1 MNDAAGRKSYDVIVM
16 GGGPAGSTCA
26 TLLAQQGRRV
36 LLLEKEFFPR
46 HHVGESLIPET
57 YWPLKRTGVLEKIK
71 TAGFTKKFSVQ
82 FASPSGKTSRPFY
95 FFETNHH
102 ESAVTWQVDRATFD
116 KILLDHARDCGVDVI
131 EGAAVTDLLMEG
143 DRMTGVAWLPR
154 EKPGADPGPRV
165 EAHAPVTVDAT
176 GLNALISTRLGLRR
190 RDPGLKKA
198 VIYGYFRNAMRDP
211 GVDEGATLVLKTREG
226 NGWFWFLPLRD
237 DVTSVGVV
245 TDPDY
250 LFKGRG
256 RDYEVIL
263 MEEIERCVALAP
275 RMKDACRVGDVHTAS
290 DFSYRSTRM
299 AGPGYVLIGDAFG
312 FLDPVYSS
320 GAFLALKSGEFAA
333 DAIEDAFRHS
343 DFSEERLGQ
352 FGERLTAGLETFRK
366 LVYTFYTDGFS
377 FGQFMMKHPEYRHHL
392 IDILVGNVF
401 KPGIDDIYEPIGET
415 IPIPERLAGENGNAS
430 PPGESVAE
438 SVTES
443 ASKAPTSTS

>member
-1 MNDAAGRKSYDVIVM
+1 MSDAAAGNYDVIVM

-57 YWPLKRTGVLEKIK
+57 YWPLKRSGALEKIK
-71 TAGFTKKFSVQ
+71 AAGFTKKFSVQ
-82 FASPSGKTSRPFY
+82 FASASGKNSRPFY

-116 KILLDHARDCGVDVI
+116 KILLDHARECGVEVI
-131 EGAAVTDLLMEG
+131 EGAAVSELLMDG
-143 DRMTGVAWLPR
+143 DRMTGVAWMPR
-154 EKPGADPGPRV
+154 EHADAEPGPRV

-176 GLNALISTRLGLRR
+176 GLNALISTRMGLRH
-190 RDPGLKKA
+190 RDPCLKKA
-198 VIYGYFRNAMRDP
+198 VIYGYFKNAMRDP

-226 NGWFWFLPLRD
+226 NGWFWFLALAD
-237 DVTSVGVV
+237 DVTSIGVV
-245 TDPDY
+245 ADPDY

-256 RDYEVIL
+256 RDYEAIL
-263 MEEIERCVALAP
+263 MEEVERCVALAP
-275 RMKDACRVGDVHTAS
+275 RLKDAERVGEVHTAS
-290 DFSYRSTRM
+290 DFSYRSSRV

-333 DAIEDAFRHS
+333 DAIDDAFKHN
-343 DFSEERLGQ
+343 DFSAERLGQ
-352 FGERLTAGLETFRK
+352 FGERITTGLETFRK

-377 FGQFMMKHPEYRHHL
+377 FGKFMMQHPRFRHHL

-401 KPGIDDIYEPIGET
+401 KPGIDEIYEPIGEM
-415 IPIPERLAGENGNAS
+415 INIPERLEGENGHDAHS
-430 PPGESVAE
+430 AE
-438 SVTES
+438 SV
-443 ASKAPTSTS
+443 SKAPTSAP